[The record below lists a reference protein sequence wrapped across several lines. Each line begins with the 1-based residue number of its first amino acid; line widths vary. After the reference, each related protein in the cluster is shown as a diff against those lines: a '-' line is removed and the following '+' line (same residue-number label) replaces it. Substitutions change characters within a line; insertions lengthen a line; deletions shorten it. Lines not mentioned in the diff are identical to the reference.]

1 MNTRKIET
9 FDHTLK
15 HSILEVHIRNRHIK
29 IEVEITGPSTYFI
42 YQKLYRLL
50 SSTVLSTC
58 LPIRGLNLVR
68 KYSCFAGHMIRKPLT
83 WYQYMHSF
91 CSGSPLIF
99 HSRCQKHSPWSWKT
113 KNICIC
119 FISTSDIPCI
129 DIQCIFHPS
138 SNFCSWYNS
147 TSYITSDGT
156 DEWQCN
162 PWLKQRFAVYNIKW
176 WTSGRHELTWLWF
189 FSIDINA
196 ACSMVTLFVI

>member
-176 WTSGRHELTWLWF
+176 
-189 FSIDINA
+189 
-196 ACSMVTLFVI
+196 